1 MEDMPSVQALVEE
14 YLLSKCDQ
22 SLQPALRNLLKVVF
36 YQGKSSQSI
45 TQLEILLQNAQQ
57 RSFHTT
63 QQSTIIQNNTL
74 DSAFYNVPPLN
85 NNEMQIEVPKLE
97 LNVQEKS
104 KQNCHSV
111 NSNHFTEIVLQSERP
126 ENDPEQFSYI
136 IVGPIDNNDYVLQ
149 GTFYDEV
156 GSLTKS
162 LEESPI
168 KSSQRCQNNKMLDG
182 HSNDESG
189 EERSENSMEGD
200 NSTDRE
206 DMEQNNI
213 SFKLPDS
220 NGQHSQLLDSMAP
233 EHMKQTQSQI
243 YTCNDEPY
251 ESSDTYRNKP
261 TTCPAKPTTILTPM
275 KIHKDMPSKEVSE
288 SDSFI
293 QDDGE
298 SIDVQISERV
308 KTIIQTLKLDER
320 LFIKMNQKL
329 NFPLRCEYVRR
340 ICNQAEVPDVLQFL
354 HSSFDIPVH
363 YEVYN
368 EYAGLLEFSEA
379 GNIMFLA
386 GRYIVIDQQYN
397 SDGVFGEVMCAFD
410 IIDRE
415 YVAIKRQKTPD
426 AFSQLINEIRTLMYI
441 NSHDRVNNQKNF
453 SLMKDFFIQ
462 YGCLF
467 IVFEFLGENLYRLGM
482 KYQAERAHTF
492 SVRQLQYISRR
503 VLESVQFLEQ
513 LGIQH
518 FDLKPENIVL
528 LRRQQPQNG
537 KNQRSI
543 QESMLQTNDLSAQ
556 LKDYDKMAVI
566 TKILESKN
574 IIVPA
579 LPCSDFSLDDEIEVK
594 LIDIGS
600 HHFFNKEEVPYVQ
613 SRFYRAPEVI
623 LQLPYD
629 SRTETF
635 SWGSVL
641 YELATRDPLFV
652 TDVQQKFYQ
661 QQLANFIGLLGPI
674 PTEMIILG
682 QASSQYFTRQFKL
695 FASGEQLVQNYDP
708 RFTLQSQE
716 IIETILNGDE
726 TAQFFYIEPL
736 RINFKRFFREKLE
749 QMGYFES
756 EDQKEVYELIRFAR
770 TCMEVDMSKR
780 PYVRD
785 LLVNDPFLGGTGS
798 MVIDCTGNEE
808 DCYNE
813 LEAKPQGKK
822 PTYEV
827 EDQQEQPLQGS
838 YVEIGKVDSQEL
850 NIRYVNEENKTVIE
864 AIIEPDDEIE
874 DVVKKMNVDP
884 DRIEDMK
891 QMMQVLFEAWN
902 SGDLQE
908 GDILGK

>member
-1 MEDMPSVQALVEE
+1 MLHWWS
-14 YLLSKCDQ
+14 
-22 SLQPALRNLLKVVF
+22 
-36 YQGKSSQSI
+36 
-45 TQLEILLQNAQQ
+45 EI
-57 RSFHTT
+57 S
-63 QQSTIIQNNTL
+63 
-74 DSAFYNVPPLN
+74 
-85 NNEMQIEVPKLE
+85 
-97 LNVQEKS
+97 
-104 KQNCHSV
+104 
-111 NSNHFTEIVLQSERP
+111 
-126 ENDPEQFSYI
+126 
-136 IVGPIDNNDYVLQ
+136 
-149 GTFYDEV
+149 
-156 GSLTKS
+156 
-162 LEESPI
+162 
-168 KSSQRCQNNKMLDG
+168 
-182 HSNDESG
+182 
-189 EERSENSMEGD
+189 
-200 NSTDRE
+200 
-206 DMEQNNI
+206 
-213 SFKLPDS
+213 
-220 NGQHSQLLDSMAP
+220 
-233 EHMKQTQSQI
+233 
-243 YTCNDEPY
+243 
-251 ESSDTYRNKP
+251 
-261 TTCPAKPTTILTPM
+261 
-275 KIHKDMPSKEVSE
+275 HKFVD
-288 SDSFI
+288 I
-293 QDDGE
+293 
-298 SIDVQISERV
+298 
-308 KTIIQTLKLDER
+308 
-320 LFIKMNQKL
+320 NQK
-329 NFPLRCEYVRR
+329 
-340 ICNQAEVPDVLQFL
+340 
-354 HSSFDIPVH
+354 S
-363 YEVYN
+363 
-368 EYAGLLEFSEA
+368 
-379 GNIMFLA
+379 
-386 GRYIVIDQQYN
+386 
-397 SDGVFGEVMCAFD
+397 
-410 IIDRE
+410 II
-415 YVAIKRQKTPD
+415 
-426 AFSQLINEIRTLMYI
+426 LIEIRYGYI
-441 NSHDRVNNQKNF
+441 T
-453 SLMKDFFIQ
+453 
-462 YGCLF
+462 
-467 IVFEFLGENLYRLGM
+467 
-482 KYQAERAHTF
+482 YQ
-492 SVRQLQYISRR
+492 S
-503 VLESVQFLEQ
+503 
-513 LGIQH
+513 G
-518 FDLKPENIVL
+518 K
-528 LRRQQPQNG
+528 NG

-594 LIDIGS
+594 LIDIGL

-695 FASGEQLVQNYDP
+695 YASGEQLVQNYDP

-850 NIRYVNEENKTVIE
+850 NIRYVNEENKTVVE

-884 DRIEDMK
+884 DRIDLMIPEYS
-891 QMMQVLFEAWN
+891 QIVIVLMIYQHI
-902 SGDLQE
+902 SY
-908 GDILGK
+908 K